1 MGLGSGLTGADKAK
15 VNPLEELA
23 AAAYEDVAITE
34 VIRPAAVLPES
45 AARVVLVELALRDV
59 RTDGQWWSSPTMWR
73 RYDRPWDEPDAEGS
87 SELIG
92 SLQVTYGMPM
102 KYAITIYRA
111 TITPFGA
118 QHGWTVEDLCDEA
131 LGFGGLTLAECPRA
145 ELTPPPKPFRMN

>member
-1 MGLGSGLTGADKAK
+1 
-15 VNPLEELA
+15 
-23 AAAYEDVAITE
+23 
-34 VIRPAAVLPES
+34 
-45 AARVVLVELALRDV
+45 
-59 RTDGQWWSSPTMWR
+59 
-73 RYDRPWDEPDAEGS
+73 
-87 SELIG
+87 
-92 SLQVTYGMPM
+92 MPM